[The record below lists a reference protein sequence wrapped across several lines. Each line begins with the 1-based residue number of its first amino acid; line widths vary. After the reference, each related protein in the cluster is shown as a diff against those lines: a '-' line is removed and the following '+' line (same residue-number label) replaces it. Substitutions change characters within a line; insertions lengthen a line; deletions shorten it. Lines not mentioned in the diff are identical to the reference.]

1 MGGVEVVLRQ
11 GQARFRLIKVG
22 GAADA
27 TIGAQADL
35 VVDPQVRLQVVGG
48 QGHQFAALEHFE
60 VHLDGAQGQAF
71 GGTAGEVGA
80 GVDNRSGA
88 SDFIG
93 GIETVEQHL
102 PQAQFGLGVPLGL
115 RVVAIGRQAAGR
127 GVVAVAAPIAG
138 IQVQ

>member
-1 MGGVEVVLRQ
+1 MV
-11 GQARFRLIKVG
+11 KVG

-27 TIGAQADL
+27 AIGAQADL

-48 QGHQFAALEHFE
+48 QGHQFAALEYFE

-71 GGTAGEVGA
+71 GGTTGEVGA
-80 GVDNRSGA
+80 GVDDRPGA

-102 PQAQFGLGVPLGL
+102 PQAQFGLGVPLGFS
-115 RVVAIGRQAAGR
+115 VMATGRQAAGR
-127 GVVAVAAPIAG
+127 GVVAVAAAVAG